1 MLKKP
6 KQWNSKNLIE
16 ILKVYKKSKCV
27 SICHCSKTFKA
38 IWDDSENC
46 DYIIDK
52 ADKFLHKT
60 KNTNFYTGWSYLFL
74 PHIDF
79 DCSLFDVRK
88 VRIDFLK
95 HEIKRLKRYEK

>member
-16 ILKVYKKSKCV
+16 ILKVYKKCKSGP
-27 SICHCSKTFKA
+27 ICFCSKIFEDL
-38 IWDDSENC
+38 WEENC

-60 KNTNFYTGWSYLFL
+60 KNTNFYTGWSYLFSS
-74 PHIDF
+74 HIDF
-79 DCSLFDVRK
+79 DYVLFDERK